1 MDPAGYI
8 SMYVGGRETIKIKEQ
23 EAISLRGSWGDTG
36 GVGRGKKDMK
46 FSNNNKK
53 RLLNF

>member
-8 SMYVGGRETIKIKEQ
+8 SMYVRGGETIKIKEQ
-23 EAISLRGSWGDTG
+23 EAISLRGSWGDMG
-36 GVGRGKKDMK
+36 GVGQGKKDMK

-53 RLLNF
+53 RL